1 MHSKPP
7 CSSSYPAAAQV
18 GVNDV
23 PVLLP
28 DLSRTGTEAVVAV
41 AGVASLITFAA
52 KPLTTGAPQ
61 ISAPHLGLVLHA
73 KPLATKPPDI
83 GRQPPS
89 PPGVHRLEAAPYK
102 RSRKRT
108 PYMLDLIRSVLLDRM
123 PRWRECG
130 FPTRE
135 EMPNP
140 ELQKKGWHI
149 LKQDP
154 RLRALD
160 LSWTQVRKSFW
171 RVVGRL

>member
-1 MHSKPP
+1 MNSESPS
-7 CSSSYPAAAQV
+7 SSSYPTAVQV
-18 GVNDV
+18 G
-23 PVLLP
+23 L
-28 DLSRTGTEAVVAV
+28 
-41 AGVASLITFAA
+41 AA

-61 ISAPHLGLVLHA
+61 IGAPHLGLVLHA

-83 GRQPPS
+83 GREPPS
-89 PPGVHRLEAAPYK
+89 PRGVHRLQAAPYK

-108 PYMLDLIRSVLLDRM
+108 PYMVDLIRSVLLDRM
-123 PRWRECG
+123 PGWREYG

-154 RLRALD
+154 RVRALD

-171 RVVGRL
+171 RAVGRL